1 MSTISETLSQALE
14 SSNSFLRAVLVAV
27 VLYIVFA
34 QSYEPKAKSS
44 FPYVGVEQRFLL
56 FKGIR
61 QRLHWF
67 KKGPSLIHS
76 AFKEHRGT
84 IFTLPSL
91 DRTSIVLPPRFLD
104 EIRELPATIA
114 SNSRA
119 TSDVSTA
126 SIASFERILWG
137 RRKESDHHIVL
148 YWKMDNLRLRYLR
161 TCYYRCHQDPIYC
174 QNWVPD

>member
-1 MSTISETLSQALE
+1 MKSSQSLLSYRWHKPVTFLGKMSTLPEILPQTLE
-14 SSNSFLRAVLVAV
+14 SSHIFLEAFLAAV

-44 FPYVGVEQRFLL
+44 FPYVGVEQRFRL
-56 FKGIR
+56 FKGMR

-67 KKGPSLIHS
+67 KKGPGLIHS
-76 AFKEHRGT
+76 AFKEHRDT

-91 DRTSIVLPPRFLD
+91 DRTSIVLPPRFLH
-104 EIRELPATIA
+104 EIRDLPSTIG

-126 SIASFERILWG
+126 PVALFEKLSAG
-137 RRKESDHHIVL
+137 DVRKHLTI
-148 YWKMDNLRLRYLR
+148 
-161 TCYYRCHQDPIYC
+161 T
-174 QNWVPD
+174 